1 MDKEKK
7 ISQKAIIMHF
17 DWEKFCTF
25 AAVFKKG
32 YFYD

>member
-7 ISQKAIIMHF
+7 ISQNANIMRI

-32 YFYD
+32 YSYD